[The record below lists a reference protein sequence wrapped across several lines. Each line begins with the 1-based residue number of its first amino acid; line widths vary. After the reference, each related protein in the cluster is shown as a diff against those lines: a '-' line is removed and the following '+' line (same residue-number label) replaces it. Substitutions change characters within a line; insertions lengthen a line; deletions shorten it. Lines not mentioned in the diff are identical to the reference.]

1 MDERKA
7 DKGRQ
12 NQASRQSAAQGGQT
26 GAGSG
31 KSEGANRR
39 GIGSSQGQDEPSRE
53 RGSGERSSGERGSGE
68 RPSAGTADIERSEAG
83 ADGTGGNVDSMVG
96 DPTGAFK
103 ERP

>member
-1 MDERKA
+1 MKGSTMDERKHQKPGEQ
-7 DKGRQ
+7 D
-12 NQASRQSAAQGGQT
+12 QASRQSADQGGQT

-31 KSEGANRR
+31 RIEGTERR

-53 RGSGERSSGERGSGE
+53 RNRTE

-83 ADGTGGNVDSMVG
+83 ADGTGGSVDSLVG
-96 DPTGAFK
+96 EPTGAFK